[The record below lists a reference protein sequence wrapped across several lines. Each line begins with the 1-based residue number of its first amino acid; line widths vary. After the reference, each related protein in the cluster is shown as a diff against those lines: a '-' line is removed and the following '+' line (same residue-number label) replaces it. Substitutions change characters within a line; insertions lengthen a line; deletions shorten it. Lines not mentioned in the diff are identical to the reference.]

1 MESLGDAQTAEG
13 QGQNTFQGVVSTK
26 MDIWE
31 YVTRETE
38 ISLLVTRDFYS
49 KNKTG
54 VLKRYLAG
62 NDMGKD
68 LGRNGKAQVLTMPNS
83 PFPAKPSHFLFLHG
97 FLHEEVKQNS
107 WRYLGFLCYC
117 LGCFLWLL
125 SPSLGL

>member
-38 ISLLVTRDFYS
+38 ISLLVIRDFYS
-49 KNKTG
+49 ENKTG

-68 LGRNGKAQVLTMPNS
+68 LGRNGKAQIPTMLNS